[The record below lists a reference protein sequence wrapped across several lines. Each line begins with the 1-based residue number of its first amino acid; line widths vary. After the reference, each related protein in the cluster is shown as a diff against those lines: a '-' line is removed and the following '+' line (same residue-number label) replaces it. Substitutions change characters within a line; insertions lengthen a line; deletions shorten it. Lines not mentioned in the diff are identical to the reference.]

1 MLKMKLFYG
10 IVLVLMLLVSA
21 CAQQPAQPEAQ
32 DDAGDAMEGDAGDAM
47 EDDTADVIAEPETTS
62 EEIRVL
68 GSGGIEPLEVTISA
82 GSSVTW
88 MYEADIVSVL
98 TIQKDGASF
107 ANSPL
112 LKAGDKFEQE
122 FAEAGEYTYFAVS
135 YGPQGAKII
144 VE

>member
-1 MLKMKLFYG
+1 MFKMKLLYG
-10 IVLVLMLLVSA
+10 IVLVLMVSVSA
-21 CAQQPAQPEAQ
+21 CTQQPAQPEAQ
-32 DDAGDAMEGDAGDAM
+32 DDAGDAMEDAGDAM
-47 EDDTADVIAEPETTS
+47 EDDTVDVVAEPETTS

-88 MYEADIVSVL
+88 MYDADIVSVL
-98 TIQKDGASF
+98 TIQKDGASYL
-107 ANSPL
+107 NTPL
-112 LKAGDKFEQE
+112 LKAGDKFEHE

-135 YGPQGAKII
+135 YGPQGAKIT